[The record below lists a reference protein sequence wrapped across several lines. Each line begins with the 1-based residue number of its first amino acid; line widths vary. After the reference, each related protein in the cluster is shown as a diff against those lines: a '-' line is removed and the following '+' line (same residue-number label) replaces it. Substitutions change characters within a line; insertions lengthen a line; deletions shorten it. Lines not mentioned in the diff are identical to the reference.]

1 MRARSKTGGKRDA
14 LSRRK
19 VVKPKRRNLSAHRT
33 AAKREASVAQ
43 LKRELSETLRQQKGT
58 LEVLRVISKS
68 SGDLEPVFA
77 AILSNAVSVGGA
89 DNGVINRWDGEALHL
104 VATHN
109 MPAAFTE
116 LRRRSPYR
124 PDQHSA
130 SGRML
135 ATKSLVHIADLALDQ
150 SYAERNPPTVA
161 AVEIAGVRTTLA
173 VPLLKENELV
183 GSFTVGRNQVRPFS
197 QRQIELITGFADQA
211 VIAIENARLL
221 HELRELVRQQTASG
235 DVLNLISRSTFD
247 LQGVLDT
254 LIELAVRLCDA
265 DLAAMHRPQGAD
277 SRAIATYGGPPSHRD
292 LAGGVPFE
300 AGRGS
305 VIGRSV
311 LERRPIHVA
320 DVLADPDYLLQDAQ
334 QKIGYRTVLGVPLL
348 REGNPIG
355 VIVLM
360 RLTVR
365 PFSEKQIEFVQ
376 NFASQ
381 AVIAIE
387 NTRLLSE
394 LRQRTDELGRLVAE
408 LERERNNKLMTLE
421 AMAAS
426 ISHEVRQPLAGIA
439 SNGGAALRFLGH
451 APPNL
456 DEARS
461 ALNGMVRDSHRA
473 SQVFDNI
480 RALFGKADEGHKPFN
495 INKLARDVLHTLRD
509 ELNKHGVT
517 MRTALQSE
525 LPPIT
530 GHRGQLQE
538 VFINLV
544 RNAIEAM
551 DAVKDGERT
560 LQVTTKRRGDGIAVQ
575 VEDSGP
581 GIDPRQMDSIF
592 DAFITTKPNGMGLG
606 LAICRMIIERH
617 AGQLS
622 VSAAHPRGSVFQIIL
637 PAERLGAGQP
647 GTERPDTERAVRAG
661 GERAGAE
668 QAGAAG

>member
-1 MRARSKTGGKRDA
+1 MMRARSKTGGKRDA

-19 VVKPKRRNLSAHRT
+19 ATKPKRRNLSAKRS

-43 LKRELSETLRQQKGT
+43 LKRELNETLQQQKGT

-68 SGDLEPVFA
+68 SGDLQPVFA
-77 AILSNAVSVGGA
+77 AILSNAVSVGDA
-89 DNGVINRWDGEALHL
+89 DNGAINRWDGDALHL

-109 MPAAFTE
+109 MPAAFTD

-135 ATKSLVHIADLALDQ
+135 ATKSLVHIADLAVDQ

-161 AVEIAGVRTTLA
+161 AVEAGVRTTLA

-183 GSFTVGRNQVRPFS
+183 GSFTVGRNQVRPFT

-221 HELRELVRQQTASG
+221 HELRELLQQQTASG

-265 DLAAMHRPQGAD
+265 DLAAMHRLQGENY
-277 SRAIATYGGPPSHRD
+277 RAIATYGGPPRHRE

-311 LERRPIHVA
+311 LERRPVHVA
-320 DVLADPDYLLQDAQ
+320 DVLADPDYALQDAQ

-360 RLTVR
+360 RLAVR
-365 PFSEKQIEFVQ
+365 PFTEKQIEFVQ

-394 LRQRTDELGRLVAE
+394 LRRRTDELGRSVAE

-451 APPNL
+451 VPPNL

-461 ALNGMVRDSHRA
+461 ALNAMVRDSHRA
-473 SQVFDNI
+473 SQMFDNI
-480 RALFGKADEGHKPFN
+480 RALFGKADEGHKPFDVN
-495 INKLARDVLHTLRD
+495 TLARDVLQTLRD
-509 ELNKHGVT
+509 ELNEQGVT
-517 MRTALQSE
+517 THAALQSG

-538 VFINLV
+538 VLINLV

-551 DAVKDGERT
+551 DAVKNGERI
-560 LQVTTKRRGDGIAVQ
+560 LQVTAKRHGDGVAVQ
-575 VEDSGP
+575 VEDTGP
-581 GIDPRQMDSIF
+581 GIDPRQMDSIV

-622 VSAAHPRGSVFQIIL
+622 VAPAHPRGSVFQIVL
-637 PAERLGAGQP
+637 PAGRS
-647 GTERPDTERAVRAG
+647 
-661 GERAGAE
+661 
-668 QAGAAG
+668 GAAR